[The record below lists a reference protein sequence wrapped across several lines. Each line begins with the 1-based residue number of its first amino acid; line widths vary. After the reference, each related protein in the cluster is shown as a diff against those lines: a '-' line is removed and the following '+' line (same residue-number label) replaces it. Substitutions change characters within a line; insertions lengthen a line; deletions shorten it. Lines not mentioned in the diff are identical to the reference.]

1 VTIMYNFYNRENEI
15 KELISSFES
24 LVHEKQSK
32 CFIIQGKKDIGKTR
46 LVQEFVSQIEK
57 DVRIIS
63 SIPTFKGNKNV
74 IEFSCQE
81 DITSPYYPFIG
92 ITKEIKKRA
101 RLFDVGVKFFQIIL
115 AIFGIN
121 DALNALK
128 DFAQTVNEKGEQKS
142 EKIERKEI
150 KIFNQYIKFISKKSS
165 QSPLIIFIKNAQW
178 IDIHSL
184 KLLHALIA
192 GNNDFW
198 GMIILEYDD
207 LEIKEDIIYE
217 LNKIHQ
223 LQNVNQLN
231 LFSLD
236 KTFPMK
242 MLSGKFGEDFFN
254 SEENDMLF
262 TISEGSPGKLIHFI
276 ENYCLG
282 KLIYKENNRWI
293 KKDEFLDNIKPDHQK
308 LLELI
313 VSLYEDKEL
322 SEGELVLIRK
332 MSKQWGIKD
341 DLVSFTVNM
350 VKDIMDE
357 GYKIGQILDSG
368 IFSKNSFLVYRDKLR
383 YIIEYVRIKNNLKEK
398 KLANNRGIEN
408 SHLLEAKEIKIKTN
422 GILLLWDYY
431 DSKRTR
437 NFLLKAFTKHLKEN
451 LDKFIQLSDGL
462 SELHKNDMVHGFIK
476 PETIIETIDG
486 KFKLASFDSRLIEY
500 VAEENNNDN
509 WENSLFLSPEQL
521 NNGKISFS
529 SDIYS
534 LGILLYR
541 SLTNK
546 FPYQGKTSKELLN
559 SIKNGKLELQGQF
572 SQLFPEKITT
582 LLKKATAFEPENRH
596 KNAAEF
602 LKELKLIEKDIA
614 DTNFEDGQNGLKPK
628 PEPTKK
634 SWFEKNAKPVGTAV
648 MIIALVGVVFF
659 SWDDLKRI
667 FDTKSYEVENK
678 ITITVKSINKTED
691 IQKII
696 DPVSIEFLIQDN
708 IQRSS
713 NRIVLTDG
721 QFESMFP
728 STRDIT
734 KVPKIEINGTII
746 NGDFNY
752 ELIVKIKNNE
762 TGKVQNEKVLF
773 SDPSKLIQTE
783 LVKIVNLVIENPR
796 PILPATGDWDAFKSF
811 IEGEKQWSVLNKTQA
826 KNYFEKSLN
835 IDPEF
840 ILPKLRL
847 AKIYHF
853 EGNNKKALE
862 QLSKVKEVIG
872 KLSSA
877 DSIRTVALEN
887 TLLGNQR
894 EAINNYRALLGVMP
908 AQKEPYF
915 ELAEAYFNIREV
927 EQAMSH
933 YNSALKIDNNFSL
946 AINHYAYCF
955 THVGKHKE
963 ALELFRKYVSLDSS
977 ANSFDSFGDGWFAAG
992 EYDSARIYKETGLM
1006 IDEELDYLYNSL
1018 SYINTASG
1026 RIEEALTNIDDYLNL
1041 QSDPEMICN
1050 GLTTKA
1056 FILYSAGKYNMALD
1070 TCLKAKSF
1078 FDSEDLITRNHEM
1091 HWLLAKLYYKLGQE
1105 ENAKEEMKMME
1116 QIIDEYGI
1124 NPNNYNE
1131 ILKFYSEL
1139 KFTEYCQNR
1148 NLYGI
1153 NEILTLF
1160 DELIVNKI
1168 KDWSSPYD
1176 RAFFN
1181 TELGI
1186 TLLENGYSELA
1197 KLRFKKA
1204 LDYNQNYPL
1213 ANYYL
1218 YKMSKEEQNL
1228 SKAEEYKL
1236 VFLDVLDS
1244 ADKEYFNLYDIG
1256 DN

>member
-1 VTIMYNFYNRENEI
+1 MYNFYNRKNEI
-15 KELISSFES
+15 KELLSSFDA
-24 LVHEKQSK
+24 LVKEKHSE

-46 LVQEFVSQIEK
+46 LVQEFVAQIEK
-57 DVRIIS
+57 DIRILHR
-63 SIPTFKGNKNV
+63 IPTFKGNKNV
-74 IEFSCQE
+74 IEFSCQA
-81 DITSPYYPFIG
+81 DTISPYYPFIG
-92 ITKEIKKRA
+92 ITKEIKNRA
-101 RLFDVGVKFFQIIL
+101 KLFDVGVKFFQIIL

-128 DFAQTVNEKGEQKS
+128 DFAHTVSEPSDQNS
-142 EKIERKEI
+142 EKTERRKI
-150 KIFNQYIKFISKKSS
+150 KIFNQYIRFISKKSS
-165 QSPLIIFIKNAQW
+165 QSPLIIFIRNAQW

-192 GNNDFW
+192 GNNNFW

-207 LEIKEDIIYE
+207 LEIKEDIIDE

-254 SEENDMLF
+254 SEENDILF

-276 ENYCLG
+276 ENYCLD
-282 KLIYKENNRWI
+282 KLIFKENNKWV
-293 KKDEFLDNIKPDHQK
+293 KKDEFLESIKPVHQK

-313 VSLYEDKEL
+313 VSLYEDTEL
-322 SEGELVLIRK
+322 SEGELRLIRK
-332 MSKQWGIKD
+332 MSNLWGIKD
-341 DLVSFTVNM
+341 DLVSFTVSM

-357 GYKIGQILDSG
+357 GFKIGQILGAG
-368 IFSKNSFLVYRDKLR
+368 IFSKNSFLVYRENIK
-383 YIIEYVRIKNNLKEK
+383 YIIEYAKIKNNLKERN
-398 KLANNRGIEN
+398 LAKREIE
-408 SHLLEAKEIKIKTN
+408 STHLLEVKEIKISAN
-422 GILLLWDYY
+422 GILLIWDYY

-437 NFLLKAFTKHLKEN
+437 DFLLKAFTKHLKDN
-451 LDKFIQLSDGL
+451 LNKFIQLSEGL
-462 SELHKNDMVHGFIK
+462 AELHKNDMVHGFIK

-500 VAEENNNDN
+500 VAVENNNDN
-509 WENSLFLSPEQL
+509 WETNLCQSPEQL
-521 NNGKISFS
+521 SGEKISFP

-534 LGILLYR
+534 LAILLYR

-546 FPYQGKTSKELLN
+546 YPYHGKTTKELLD
-559 SIKNGKLELQGQF
+559 SIKNEELEQQGQF
-572 SQLFPEKITT
+572 SPLFPTKIIA
-582 LLKKATAFEPENRH
+582 LLRKATAFSPEKRYR
-596 KNAAEF
+596 NAEEF
-602 LKELKLIEKDIA
+602 LKELKIIEKDTA
-614 DTNFEDGQNGLKPK
+614 DTDFDLKASTK
-628 PEPTKK
+628 ESTISPEKK
-634 SWFEKNAKPVGTAV
+634 TRLKKITNPILILIF
-648 MIIALVGVVFF
+648 ILVLCGVVFL
-659 SWDDLKRI
+659 SWDKMKEV
-667 FDTKSYEVENK
+667 FVTHSVEVEDK
-678 ITITVKSINKTED
+678 ITISVKSINRTED
-691 IQKII
+691 VHKII
-696 DPVSIEFLIQDN
+696 DPGSVEFLIQDD

-713 NRIVLTDG
+713 NRIVLTEQ
-721 QFESMFP
+721 QFKSMFP
-728 STRDIT
+728 PTRDVK
-734 KVPKIEINGTII
+734 KVPKTEIIGTII
-746 NGDFNY
+746 NDEFNY
-752 ELIVKIKNNE
+752 ELIVEIKNNE
-762 TGKVQNEKVLF
+762 TGKVKKEKILF
-773 SDPSKLIQTE
+773 SDPTE
-783 LVKIVNLVIENPR
+783 LIKSEIKIIVNLVVDNPYT
-796 PILPATGDWDAFKSF
+796 ISSVTKDWDAFKSF
-811 IEGEKQWSVLNKTQA
+811 IEGEKHWSILNKTQA

-977 ANSFDSFGDGWFAAG
+977 ANSFDSYGDGWFAAG
-992 EYDSARIYKETGLM
+992 EYDSARIYKETGLK
-1006 IDEELDYLYNSL
+1006 IDEKLDYLYNSL

-1050 GLTTKA
+1050 GLATKA
-1056 FILYSAGKYNMALD
+1056 FILYSAGEYNSALD

-1078 FDSEDLITRNHEM
+1078 FDSEDIVTRNHEM
-1091 HWLLAKLYYKLGQE
+1091 HWLLAKLYYKLGQVQ
-1105 ENAKEEMKMME
+1105 NAEAEMRMME
-1116 QIIDEYGI
+1116 QIIERYEV
-1124 NPNNYNE
+1124 NANNYNE
-1131 ILKFYSEL
+1131 ILKFYSDL
-1139 KFTEYCQNR
+1139 KFTEYCQNQ
-1148 NLYGI
+1148 NINGI
-1153 NEILTLF
+1153 NQIITLF
-1160 DELIVNKI
+1160 DELIGKKI

-1176 RAFFN
+1176 PAFFN
-1181 TELGI
+1181 TEFGI
-1186 TLLENGYSELA
+1186 TLLENQYNELA
-1197 KLRFKKA
+1197 TLRFQKA
-1204 LDYNQNYPL
+1204 LEYNPNYAV

-1218 YKMSKEEQNL
+1218 YHINMNQL
-1228 SKAEEYKL
+1228 DTVKAEEYKT
-1236 VFLDVLDS
+1236 VFFEILDS
-1244 ADKEYFNLYDIG
+1244 ADVKFLNLYGIG
-1256 DN
+1256 NN